1 MAIEDRGE
9 ESGMMVLEVKGG
21 KRRGHAVLANS
32 VGGVGDGG
40 EGVCAWGSFW
50 GELLR

>member
-21 KRRGHAVLANS
+21 KRPRCWLTQLGELAMEERVS
-32 VGGVGDGG
+32 APGGVSG
-40 EGVCAWGSFW
+40 ESC
-50 GELLR
+50 